1 MKIVDIREQSISISS
16 AIRNA
21 VIQFSE
27 MTASAVV
34 IITDI
39 VREGRAVMGYGF
51 NSNGRYAQSGILR
64 ERMIPRLLKAPNQAL
79 LSDGR
84 ENFDP
89 FKAWQVMMTNEK
101 PGGHGERSAAV
112 GALDMALWDLVAKVE
127 EKPLHRLLAE
137 RYGGGIPNPDVYVYA
152 AGGYYYPGKDLSALQ
167 DEIQAYLDQGY
178 DTVKIKIGG
187 APLDEDLRRIEAVLK
202 VVGSAQRLALD
213 ANARFNR
220 EVALQYSDA
229 LAPYGLKWYE
239 EPVDPLDF
247 ASLAEVSRSSSTP
260 LATGENLFSMQD
272 SRNLL
277 RYGGL
282 IPTRDILQMDPALSY
297 GLVEYL
303 RTLEMLKAEDWS
315 WQQCIPHGGH
325 QMAVHIAA
333 GLGLGGSEAYPGVFQ
348 PFGGFADGAKVEQGR
363 LRIPEA
369 PGIGIEL
376 KADLMKV
383 FRAISD

>member
-27 MTASAVV
+27 MSASAVV

-39 VREGRAVMGYGF
+39 VREGRTVMGYGF

-64 ERMIPRLLKAPNQAL
+64 ARIIPRLLKAPNQAL

-376 KADLMKV
+376 K
-383 FRAISD
+383 